1 MDLFKKMCL
10 EYCSVGKGKFK
21 MKYIEKNRFL
31 VWLMFAPFLFLFGL
45 PVLIGWSVIQ
55 VCICNKEKKEEK
67 IRQMPIQLRPEI
79 IEMNKPE
86 NLTEADIKYFDFYE
100 QYTKEK
106 GKGWIKVTS
115 GVPSYEYVEDE
126 EKK

>member
-1 MDLFKKMCL
+1 M
-10 EYCSVGKGKFK
+10 KG
-21 MKYIEKNRFL
+21 IEKNRFL

-45 PVLIGWSVIQ
+45 PVLVGWSIIQ
-55 VCICNKEKKEEK
+55 LCMCNEEKKEEK

-86 NLTEADIKYFDFYE
+86 NLTEADIKNLDFYG

-106 GKGWIKVTS
+106 GKGWIKTTNA
-115 GVPSYEYVEDE
+115 PSYQYVEDE
-126 EKK
+126 DKNK

>member
-1 MDLFKKMCL
+1 M
-10 EYCSVGKGKFK
+10 KG
-21 MKYIEKNRFL
+21 IEKNRFL

-45 PVLIGWSVIQ
+45 PVLIGWSVVQI
-55 VCICNKEKKEEK
+55 CICNKEKKEEK

-86 NLTEADIKYFDFYE
+86 NLTESDIKYFDFYE

-106 GKGWIKVTS
+106 GKGWVKTTNA
-115 GVPSYEYVEDE
+115 PSYQYVEDE
-126 EKK
+126 DKNK